1 MREGAE
7 QTACLQHRFS
17 GAGCQA
23 GGRAEEK
30 AVGGMERKG
39 LTEARR
45 IVVKVGSST
54 ITYPNGK
61 VNYEKSE
68 KLARVMADLQNQ
80 GKQMILVS
88 SGAGAV
94 GVGKLKF
101 SEKPRDIP
109 GKQACAAVGQGILMH
124 IYERLFAEYGQTV
137 AQVLLTRADTL
148 DRHHYANARNT
159 FQRLIE
165 WGVIPVVNE
174 NDVVAIDEFKI
185 GDNDNLSAL
194 VAGIVDADVDIL
206 LSDVDGLY
214 TANPQTHPEAVR
226 IPEVTEITAGLEA
239 MAGGAGSRNGTG
251 GMITKIQAAK
261 VANSSGIAL
270 VIASGADP
278 EILRAILRGE
288 PVGTVFLP
296 HVSHLQFRKQWLAF
310 GARVEGTIAVDDGLA
325 AAIRK
330 NGTCSILPVGVT
342 DVKGNFESGV
352 TVSVVDKT
360 GHELARGIVNYGT
373 EDLRKILGCQTKDIE
388 KILGY
393 THTDEVIH
401 RDNLVIM

>member
-1 MREGAE
+1 
-7 QTACLQHRFS
+7 
-17 GAGCQA
+17 
-23 GGRAEEK
+23 
-30 AVGGMERKG
+30 MEREK
-39 LTEARR
+39 LAKAKR
-45 IVVKVGSST
+45 IVIKVGSST

-61 VNYEKSE
+61 VNYEKIE
-68 KLARVMADLQNQ
+68 KLARIMADLQNS
-80 GKQMILVS
+80 GREMILVS

-94 GVGKLKF
+94 GVGRLKF
-101 SEKPRDIP
+101 EGKPKDMP

-148 DRHHYANARNT
+148 DRHHYANSRNT
-159 FQRLIE
+159 FQKLLE

-214 TANPQTHPEAVR
+214 TANPQSHPDAR
-226 IPEVTEITAGLEA
+226 LISEVPEITPELEA
-239 MAGGAGSRNGTG
+239 MAGGAGSKNGTG

-270 VIASGADP
+270 VIASGEDP
-278 EILRAILRGE
+278 EVLRQILRGDA
-288 PVGTVFLP
+288 VGTLFVP
-296 HVSHLQFRKQWLAF
+296 HISHLQARKQWLAF
-310 GARVEGTIAVDDGLA
+310 GAKVEGALIVDAGLEKA
-325 AAIRK
+325 LK
-330 NGTCSILPVGVT
+330 QKGSCSILPVGIKAVRG
-342 DVKGNFESGV
+342 DFESGV
-352 TVSVVDKT
+352 TVSVADEK
-360 GHELARGIVNYGT
+360 GHELARGLVNYDAQ
-373 EDLRKILGCQTKDIE
+373 EIRKILGKKTGDVE
-388 KILGY
+388 SVLGY
-393 THTDEVIH
+393 IHTDEVIH

>member
-1 MREGAE
+1 M
-7 QTACLQHRFS
+7 
-17 GAGCQA
+17 
-23 GGRAEEK
+23 
-30 AVGGMERKG
+30 MEREK
-39 LTEARR
+39 LVQAKR
-45 IVVKVGSST
+45 VVIKVGSST

-61 VNYEKSE
+61 VNYEKIE

-94 GVGKLKF
+94 GVGKLMF
-101 SEKPRDIP
+101 SEKPKDIP

-124 IYERLFAEYGQTV
+124 IYERFFAEYGQSV

-148 DRHHYANARNT
+148 DRHHYANSRNT
-159 FQRLIE
+159 FLRLLE
-165 WGVIPVVNE
+165 WGIIPVVNE
-174 NDVVAIDEFKI
+174 NDVVSIDEFKI

-214 TANPQTHPEAVR
+214 TANPQTHPDAKR
-226 IPEVTEITAGLEA
+226 IPEVTEITPELEG
-239 MAGGAGSRNGTG
+239 MAGGAGSKNGTG

-261 VANSSGIAL
+261 VANSSGISL
-270 VIASGADP
+270 VIASGEDP
-278 EILRAILRGE
+278 EVIRRVLRGE
-288 PVGTVFLP
+288 PVGTLFIP
-296 HVSHLQFRKQWLAF
+296 RVSHLQFRKQWLAF
-310 GARVEGTIAVDDGLA
+310 GAKIAGTLVVDDGLA
-325 AAIRK
+325 RAIRQE
-330 NGTCSILPVGVT
+330 GSCSILPVGIVS
-342 DVKGNFESGV
+342 VEGEFENGM

-360 GHELARGIVNYGT
+360 RHELARGLVNYGT
-373 EDLRKILGCQTKDIE
+373 EDLKKIIGCQTRDIE